1 MTEISTDRLVL
12 YGRPGC
18 SSVTSVRRLLDE
30 AGVVYNYLDI
40 RQDAEAAA
48 RLRQLTG
55 GYESVPT
62 LVFPDG
68 SVLVEPWVGALRK
81 RLQETG
87 QGGPALDSST
97 AVLKA
102 GLSNPV
108 YLILALIALA
118 LTLAVWLSA

>member
-1 MTEISTDRLVL
+1 MDESSPVIIL

-18 SSVTSVRRLLDE
+18 PSVTPIRRLLDE
-30 AGVVYNYLDI
+30 ADVAYDYLDI

-68 SVLVEPWVGALRK
+68 SVLIEPWVGALRK
-81 RLQETG
+81 RLQASG
-87 QGGPALDSST
+87 QGGAALDSST

-118 LTLAVWLSA
+118 LTVAVWLSA

>member
-1 MTEISTDRLVL
+1 MELHPDRILL

-18 SSVTSVRRLLDE
+18 PSVTPVRRLLDE
-30 AGVVYNYLDI
+30 AGVAYNYLDI

-81 RLQETG
+81 RLQELG
-87 QGGPALDSST
+87 QGGAALDSST
-97 AVLKA
+97 AVFKA